1 MTESSAPNAT
11 LKPYK
16 TPELT
21 VYGPIRELTL
31 KGTGDTHSDHNN
43 KTTIF
48 YT

>member
-1 MTESSAPNAT
+1 MKESSEPRAA
-11 LKPYK
+11 LKPYR

-31 KGTGDTHSDHNN
+31 KGTGDTHVDHNN

>member
-1 MTESSAPNAT
+1 MEQSSEPKTA

-31 KGTGDTHSDHNN
+31 KGTGDTFEDHHN
-43 KTTIF
+43 KTEAF